1 MATVSG
7 ETHGYPAKR
16 QAIMDAAAEVFLRE
30 GYTRTSVDAIAAA
43 AGVSKQTIYNHFGD
57 KERLLLAIT
66 SAVQDA
72 AVEQQTEVLAAARER
87 LFKADGPQRLREELV
102 DLTAQWIRLVMSERL
117 SALRNLVYTEAL
129 HQPQLAESWQRNGP
143 RRIIPQL
150 GALLADLGEAGI
162 LDIPPDV
169 AAAPERLAHQLTG
182 SASFEVQ
189 SSDVYVKHH
198 AMPESAAETRAAI
211 GHGVDFFLRAYAPR

>member
-16 QAIMDAAAEVFLRE
+16 QAIMDAAAEVFLHE

-66 SAVQDA
+66 TAVQDA
-72 AVEQQTEVLAAARER
+72 AVTQQEAVLAAARER
-87 LFKADGPQRLREELV
+87 LLKADGPERLREELI
-102 DLTAQWIRLVMSERL
+102 DLTTQWIRLVMSERL

-129 HQPQLAESWQRNGP
+129 HQPRLAENWQRNGP

-150 GALLADLGEAGI
+150 GALLAELGAAGI
-162 LDIPPDV
+162 LDIPPEV
-169 AAAPERLAHQLTG
+169 AAVPERLAHQLTG
-182 SASFEVQ
+182 SASYEVQ
-189 SSDVYVKHH
+189 SSDMYVQHH
-198 AMPESAAETRAAI
+198 AMLDGSAATRAAI
-211 GHGVDFFLRAYAPR
+211 GHGVDLFLRAYAPR

>member
-16 QAIMDAAAEVFLRE
+16 QAILDAAAEVFLRE

-72 AVEQQTEVLAAARER
+72 AVEQQETLIEAARGR
-87 LFKADGPQRLREELV
+87 LLKADGPQQLREELV
-102 DLTAQWIRLVMSERL
+102 DLTEQWIRLAMSERL
-117 SALRNLVYTEAL
+117 SALRNLVYSEAL
-129 HQPQLAESWQRNGP
+129 HQPQLAENWQRNGP
-143 RRIIPQL
+143 RRIFPKL
-150 GALLADLGEAGI
+150 GALLADLGAGGV
-162 LDIPPDV
+162 LDIPPEI
-169 AAAPERLAHQLTG
+169 AAVPERLAHQLTG
-182 SASFEVQ
+182 SASYEWQ
-189 SSDVYVKHH
+189 SSDLYVKHH
-198 AMPESAAETRAAI
+198 EMPDSAAETRAAI
-211 GHGVDFFLRAYAPR
+211 GHGVDFFLRAYGPR